1 MLVQIV
7 ADAKL
12 LAAFVAGVRFFTG
25 VRAPVLCQGVRL
37 REALVA
43 QVARVRL
50 FLGVDAQ
57 MAHVIVL
64 QHKRLVAVLA
74 HVLKIASVKFA
85 MHGESVGMGKGLGA
99 VRTLVGLWLIGYRR
113 CHSDR
118 RWITAS
124 DISDRT
130 GFSAG
135 RFIVGRVVLA
145 ICLFLQLW
153 N

>member
-1 MLVQIV
+1 
-7 ADAKL
+7 
-12 LAAFVAGVRFFTG
+12 
-25 VRAPVLCQGVRL
+25 
-37 REALVA
+37 
-43 QVARVRL
+43 
-50 FLGVDAQ
+50 

-74 HVLKIASVKFA
+74 HVLKITSVKFA

-113 CHSDR
+113 CQSDR
-118 RWITAS
+118 RWIAAS

-130 GFSAG
+130 ADGFSAG

-153 N
+153 KIISIEMVEYSARKYYVQHSLWV